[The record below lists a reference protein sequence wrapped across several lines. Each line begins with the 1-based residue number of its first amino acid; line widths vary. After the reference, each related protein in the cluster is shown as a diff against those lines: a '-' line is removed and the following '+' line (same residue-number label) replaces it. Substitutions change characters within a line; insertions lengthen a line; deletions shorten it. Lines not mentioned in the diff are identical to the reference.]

1 MIYDASISARIRGK
15 MVSEISAV
23 THATAIGT
31 LFDEA
36 KPCGLFESD
45 VIVYKILEY
54 FSLSG
59 ADAVVLTRDSLPV
72 GILTLKDLVRALY
85 NCDNTGLPVKD
96 FMSSPVKVFD
106 ASSKISD
113 VLDEMNECPFDKI
126 VVSQVN
132 RVIGIIDK
140 RHLLSMCYTHL
151 TPLIKHEYNMV
162 HSLMG
167 MVGEGERSLLKMATT
182 DTLTGIGNRRLF
194 EEIFQAHQTLGKQYD
209 VTLFLLLFDI
219 DNFKSINDTFG
230 HNTGDSVLKE
240 LSTLVSRSIRK
251 SDIFVR
257 WGGEE
262 FAILLRYSD
271 PTTVMK
277 IAEQIRQRID
287 KNSFETIVH
296 VTCSFGL
303 TSIQPEETLEE
314 VFERADKALYR
325 AKSDG
330 KNCIRIEMP

>member
-1 MIYDASISARIRGK
+1 MI
-15 MVSEISAV
+15 SEIPTV
-23 THATAIGT
+23 THSTAIGS
-31 LFDEA
+31 LFDETHT
-36 KPCGLFESD
+36 CGLFEGD
-45 VIVYKILEY
+45 VIVYKILEF

-59 ADAVVLTRDSLPV
+59 ADAVIITRDALPV
-72 GILTLKDLVRALY
+72 GILTLKDLVRTLY

-96 FMSSPVKVFD
+96 FMTSPVKVFD
-106 ASSKISD
+106 ASMKISD
-113 VLDEMNECPFDKI
+113 VLDQMHESSYDKI
-126 VVSQVN
+126 VVAQEN
-132 RVIGIIDK
+132 TVIGIIDK
-140 RHLLSMCYTHL
+140 RHLLSMCYTQL
-151 TPLIKHEYNMV
+151 TPIIKHEYNMV

-167 MVGEGERSLLKMATT
+167 MVGEGERGLLKMATT

-194 EEIFQAHQTLGKQYD
+194 EEIFQAHQALGKRYD

-230 HNTGDSVLKE
+230 HNIGDSVLKE
-240 LSTLVSRSIRK
+240 LSKLVSRSIRK

-277 IAEQIRQRID
+277 IAEQIRQNID

-303 TSIQPEETLEE
+303 TSIQPDESLEQ
-314 VFERADKALYR
+314 VIERADKALYR
-325 AKSDG
+325 AKNDG
-330 KNCIRIEMP
+330 KNCVRIEIP